1 MKYLKYLCSSL
12 LLAGALSFGGCG
24 SDGDTRADGDRNVL
38 VQTTIDREIKVEGV
52 VRSYKTGAPL
62 DTIEVRLY
70 QGGIKKSTTTVGKD
84 GHYAFAKV
92 KVSNDRSASGAN
104 NSANDIQL
112 EFVELKVKN
121 STGGS
126 GNTHYA
132 NGTTTATFPDSRLEF
147 EYVSPEFTTI
157 PTLTPA
163 DEAANNLADNL
174 AGAGVNLTNLTL
186 ADAINEGRSY
196 YFTDANTVQVRD
208 VRLVQTGVLTGKT
221 VDADTG
227 LPVAD
232 AYVTISTDKYFAH
245 ANALLADEVAGGDIL
260 AVWQNTRITAS
271 LSNALGEFTFS
282 SVPALD
288 YNTSITGNN
297 INIFHVEAKGYTEK
311 TQNWPDHANI
321 RDDLVGTVGTILL
334 TPIKVKLKTVTMKFV
349 NQNLVA
355 LSGVSV
361 TFKFD
366 AGETNAAG
374 YTTALANAI
383 ATDVRWVATSNASGV
398 ATATIPDVG
407 YNNVGAPTQDFTAK
421 LSGYKLDTTFTAI
434 VIDDDDIKLDLSAFG
449 GVDDAVDLGII
460 KMIPDTKN
468 FANEFRVQL
477 IYKDAPVAGATV
489 TGTAKY
495 TDTDVSAQA
504 ITLLISGDAVSDSNG
519 FVTFNLTKIPAS
531 SAGLSVTFDFDV
543 SLTGA
548 TSIVSALTGTYV
560 VDDADDLDLTENA
573 YTDATV
579 TTKADN
585 DVKQIIIKD
594 KALKLAGLE
603 GYIVTG
609 KTGGTDKGTVSF
621 SELPNVNLA
630 LRVDNNGSVR
640 TYFATTDSNGYYV
653 FLATAG
659 VSIPVNTNN
668 LDLRL
673 TVLGDYVFS
682 SSATNNITL
691 DAAVGVAN
699 GVDQIDSSGTLADT
713 SWLWQLNDGTANS
726 LETKYDGKT
735 LQVHTAA
742 VEPNDAAELGYHVVS
757 LLKTVAGVNTLA
769 VIQTNAANNKVY
781 TYTQA
786 QDDATGIQIVM
797 SGAVDSTLPFAYN
810 GLTGANL
817 NPDDKTVNRLEIMNF
832 GAIDDTDQIPDGE
845 TFTFTA
851 TASGR
856 TITIVPSGNANKF
869 EVQVTYRLKVRVVS
883 ATGEV
888 SDDTLYF
895 RFFNKAT
902 DIFSTEKPSVD
913 VSTMTNGDYWF
924 LYNNVVADADN
935 YKLGM
940 NDSDTTFT
948 VGDVHLVLYS
958 DGTGFSFATGGF
970 QNETRNLNDIDLRF
984 PVPTD
989 LRTSAT
995 AVTTSASIA
1004 TEIDGNFEVWAQ
1016 AYTASGIILQHWT
1029 KVSASIGAG
1038 DPTVAA
1044 SNNFLVYE
1052 AGYLKI
1058 KANLTASGNIF
1069 EKALYNGN
1077 KVDLTIVHEN
1087 SQINPA
1093 AAKCLTLSVTDHA
1106 GVQAKSLDQTAGD
1119 GDDYEVTLNESVTA
1133 VAATVPTMTTAV
1145 HGIGLTSVRYTAA
1158 NKILADGAL
1167 NFTNGTDITVSAT
1180 TSLNVASANYMVD
1193 TGANS
1198 VLVLNTGTAVGT
1210 LTTIGNEC
1218 RVGRQLRFDADGA
1231 TTTTAGVNGVI
1242 AKHSSIIHT
1251 TIPIIAGTAK
1261 DYTYSNLGVITDNGA
1276 NNGTTTAVDIDR
1288 TAGSALSGVSVGN
1301 VDTTREYDIKY
1312 GNLTDGRLKRLLQA
1326 VEANDI
1332 ISVVGANFYLRVTAN
1347 AGNVIHA
1354 FEAGNFAA
1362 DVRVGLGYDGTSSA
1376 GGSLAIAPQIKIPTG
1391 VTSDDTASGIA
1402 DVVSNGSNATTGV
1415 RGASNTDFTIID
1427 STTVALGAAVQLYPG
1442 DSVILMTT
1450 STTATDGL
1458 EPVYSAS
1465 VVGSFIGNA
1474 TTVVALGS
1482 VTQIRGTTEAFA
1494 SQGQVARATGFVF
1507 YGDQVTIGLGTGIV
1521 SLMNGAVANTNG
1533 DAVSTTA
1540 FTDNT
1545 NVQHDGGK
1553 GFEAVR

>member
-12 LLAGALSFGGCG
+12 LLVGALGFAGCG
-24 SDGDTRADGDRNVL
+24 SDGDTRADGDRNVA
-38 VQTTIDREIKVEGV
+38 VQVTIDREIKVEGV
-52 VRSYKTGAPL
+52 VRAYKTGAPL

-70 QGGIKKSTTTVGKD
+70 QGGVKKSTTTASKD

-92 KVSNDRSASGAN
+92 KVSDDKSVAAAN
-104 NSANDIQL
+104 NAANQIQL

-121 STGGS
+121 ATGGS
-126 GNTHYA
+126 GSTHYS
-132 NGTTTATFPDSRLEF
+132 NGTTTASYPDSRIEF
-147 EYVSPEFTTI
+147 AYVSPEFTTV
-157 PTLTPA
+157 PVFSAADQAATVLAGNLT
-163 DEAANNLADNL
+163 AAN
-174 AGAGVNLTNLTL
+174 GAVSLV
-186 ADAINEGRSY
+186 DAINEGRSY
-196 YFTDANTVQVRD
+196 YWTDANTVLVRD
-208 VRLVQTGVLTGKT
+208 VRLVQTGVLTGTT
-221 VDADTG
+221 VDSETG
-227 LPVAD
+227 LPVAN
-232 AYVTISTDKYFAH
+232 AYVTISTDRYFTSPINSTDITH
-245 ANALLADEVAGGDIL
+245 GDIV
-260 AVWQNTRITAS
+260 AVWQQTRITAT
-271 LSNALGEFTFS
+271 LSSATGAFTFT

-288 YNTSITGNN
+288 YNTSIASNDVDIYHIEATGYLENSPS
-297 INIFHVEAKGYTEK
+297 F
-311 TQNWPDHANI
+311 PDHANI
-321 RDDLVGTVGTILL
+321 RDDLVGTLGTILL
-334 TPIKVKLKTVTMKFV
+334 TPIKVKTKSVTMKFV
-349 NQNLVA
+349 NQNLAV
-355 LSGVSV
+355 LSGVTV
-361 TFKFD
+361 TFKYD
-366 AGETNAAG
+366 SAEVLGG
-374 YTTALANAI
+374 YDTALANGI
-383 ATDVRWVATSNASGV
+383 ATETVWVGTSNASGV
-398 ATATIPDVG
+398 VTITIPAIS
-407 YNNVGAPTQDFTAK
+407 YNINSTTQDFIAK
-421 LSGYKLDTTFTAI
+421 LSGYKLDTTFSAI
-434 VIDDDDIKLDLSAFG
+434 VIDDDDLKLNLNTFG

-460 KMIPDTKN
+460 KMIPDTKK
-468 FANEFRVQL
+468 FASEFRIQL
-477 IYKDAPVAGATV
+477 IYKDAPIAGATV
-489 TGTAKY
+489 TGVVKY
-495 TDTDVSAQA
+495 VDADVSVNT
-504 ITLLISGDAVSDSNG
+504 ISLLISGDAVSDSNG
-519 FVTFNLTKIPAS
+519 FVTFNSTKIPAS
-531 SAGLSVTFDFDV
+531 AAGLSVDFTFDV

-560 VDDADDLDLTENA
+560 VDDADDLDLQELL

-579 TTKADN
+579 TTVAEN
-585 DVKQIIIKD
+585 SIHQITIKD
-594 KALKLAGLE
+594 KALMLSGLE

-609 KTGGTDKGTVSF
+609 KTGGTDAGTVSF
-621 SELPNVNLA
+621 QEFANVNLA
-630 LRVDNNGSVR
+630 LRVDNNGSVT
-640 TYFATTDSNGYYV
+640 TYFATTDANGYYA

-659 VSIPVNTNN
+659 VRIPVDTNN

-691 DAAVGVAN
+691 DAAVGLAN
-699 GVDQIDSSGTLADT
+699 GVNQIDSSGTLADT
-713 SWLWQLNDGTANS
+713 SWLWQLNDTTANS
-726 LETKYDGKT
+726 LELKYDGKT

-742 VEPNDAAELGYHVVS
+742 VEANDAAELGYHVVS
-757 LLKTVAGVNTLA
+757 LLKTVAGVSTLP
-769 VIQTNAANNKVY
+769 VIQTNAATNKVY
-781 TYTQA
+781 TFTQS

-797 SGAVDSTLPFAYN
+797 SGAVDTTLPFEYN

-817 NPDDKTVNRLEIMNF
+817 NPDDKTKNRLEIINF
-832 GAIDDTDQIPDGE
+832 GVIDDTDQIPDGE

-851 TASGR
+851 TAAGR
-856 TITIVPSGNANKF
+856 IVTIVPSGNANKF

-888 SDDTLYF
+888 SDDAVYF

-902 DIFSTEKPSVD
+902 DIFSTEKPLID
-913 VSTMTNGDYWF
+913 VSEMTNGDYWF
-924 LYNNVVADADN
+924 LYNNVAADADN

-940 NDSDTTFT
+940 NDADTAFT
-948 VGDVHLVLYS
+948 VGDVHLVLYK

-1004 TEIDGNFEVWAQ
+1004 TEIGGNFEVWAQ

-1029 KVSASIGAG
+1029 KVSATINAG
-1038 DPTVAA
+1038 DPTVGAT
-1044 SNNFLVYE
+1044 NNFLVYE

-1058 KANLTASGNIF
+1058 KADLTASGNIF
-1069 EKALYNGN
+1069 EKALFNGN
-1077 KVDLTIVHEN
+1077 KVDLTVVHDN
-1087 SQINPA
+1087 SQINPT
-1093 AAKCLTLSVTDHA
+1093 AAKCLTLSLTDHA
-1106 GVQAKSLDQTAGD
+1106 GVQAKSLNETAGD

-1145 HGIGLTSVRYTAA
+1145 HGIGLTNVRYTAA

-1198 VLVLNTGTAVGT
+1198 VLVLNTGTTVGT

-1218 RVGRQLRFDADGA
+1218 RIGRELRFDADGA
-1231 TTTTAGVNGVI
+1231 TVTTAGVNGAI
-1242 AKHSSIIHT
+1242 AKHSTIIHT
-1251 TIPIIAGTAK
+1251 TIPVISGTAK

-1288 TAGSALSGVSVGN
+1288 TAGTALSGVSVGN

-1312 GNLTDGRLKRLLQA
+1312 GNLTDGRLKRLLTA

-1347 AGNVIHA
+1347 AANVIHV

-1362 DVRVGLGYDGTSSA
+1362 DVRVGLGFDGTSSA

-1391 VTSDDTASGIA
+1391 VTSDDTASGVA
-1402 DVVSNGSNATTGV
+1402 DVVATNSNATTGV
-1415 RGASNTDFTIID
+1415 RGASNSSYAIID
-1427 STTVALGAAVQLYPG
+1427 STTVVLTAAVQLYPG

-1450 STTATDGL
+1450 SSTAADGL

-1465 VVGSFIGNA
+1465 VVGSFVGNGA
-1474 TTVVALGS
+1474 TVVALGS

-1494 SQGQVARATGFVF
+1494 AQSQAARATGFVF

-1521 SLMNGAVANTNG
+1521 SLMNGAVFNTNG
-1533 DAVSTTA
+1533 DAVSTSA

-1545 NVQHDGGK
+1545 DVQHDGGK
-1553 GFEAVR
+1553 GFEAVK